1 MEGEIMGRRSCP
13 TTGKVRFFD
22 HKDAVRAL
30 HFIKGEAGYGSG
42 KRKERRSYE
51 CPFCKGWH
59 LTSQPDKAGLIDP
72 AQIVSPSALRTGDC
86 SQQASA
92 LWHASDRDGDTPW
105 RKAG

>member
-1 MEGEIMGRRSCP
+1 MGRRSCP

-72 AQIVSPSALRTGDC
+72 AQIVSPSALLTGDC
-86 SQQASA
+86 SQQDRPHDHELRRAS
-92 LWHASDRDGDTPW
+92 GF
-105 RKAG
+105 GG

>member
-72 AQIVSPSALRTGDC
+72 AQVVSPSALLTGDC
-86 SQQASA
+86 PQQASA
-92 LWHASDRDGDTPW
+92 LRHASDRDGDAPL

>member
-1 MEGEIMGRRSCP
+1 MGRRSCP

-72 AQIVSPSALRTGDC
+72 AQVVSPSALLTGDY
-86 SQQASA
+86 SRPASA
-92 LWHASDRDGDTPW
+92 LRQANDRDGDAPL

>member
-1 MEGEIMGRRSCP
+1 MGRRSCP
-13 TTGKVRFFD
+13 TTGKIRFFD

-30 HFIKGEAGYGSG
+30 HFIKGEARYGSG

-72 AQIVSPSALRTGDC
+72 VQVVSPQALLMGDC
-86 SQQASA
+86 SQQTNAVEHDTD
-92 LWHASDRDGDTPW
+92 LDGE
-105 RKAG
+105 AA

>member
-1 MEGEIMGRRSCP
+1 MGRRSCP
-13 TTGKVRFFD
+13 TTGKIRFFD

-59 LTSQPDKAGLIDP
+59 LTSQQDKAGLIDP
-72 AQIVSPSALRTGDC
+72 AQVVSPSALITGDC
-86 SQQASA
+86 SQPASA
-92 LWHASDRDGDTPW
+92 TQNAADLDGDGSM
-105 RKAG
+105 REAG

>member
-72 AQIVSPSALRTGDC
+72 VQVVAPSALLTDDC

-92 LWHASDRDGDTPW
+92 PRHATDRDGDAPL

>member
-1 MEGEIMGRRSCP
+1 MKGEIMGRRSCP

-72 AQIVSPSALRTGDC
+72 AQVVSPSALLTGDY
-86 SQQASA
+86 SRPASA
-92 LWHASDRDGDTPW
+92 LRQATDRDGDAPL

>member
-30 HFIKGEAGYGSG
+30 HFIKGEAGYGSS

-72 AQIVSPSALRTGDC
+72 AQVVSPSALLTGDY
-86 SQQASA
+86 SRPASA
-92 LWHASDRDGDTPW
+92 LRQATDRDGDAPL

>member
-30 HFIKGEAGYGSG
+30 HSIKSAVGQGLGM
-42 KRKERRSYE
+42 RKERRSYE

-59 LTSQPDKAGLIDP
+59 LTSQPNKAGLIDP
-72 AQIVSPSALRTGDC
+72 AQVVVPSALLMGDC
-86 SQQASA
+86 SQQDRLHDHELRRAS
-92 LWHASDRDGDTPW
+92 GF
-105 RKAG
+105 GG

>member
-1 MEGEIMGRRSCP
+1 MGRRSCP

-72 AQIVSPSALRTGDC
+72 AQVVSPSALLTGDY
-86 SQQASA
+86 SRPASA
-92 LWHASDRDGDTPW
+92 LRQATDRDGDAPL

>member
-72 AQIVSPSALRTGDC
+72 AQVVSPSALLTGDC
-86 SQQASA
+86 SHQASA
-92 LWHASDRDGDTPW
+92 LRQATDRDGDAPL